1 VKSRDLLCL
10 LQLICTL
17 AIVNSVYASDDSQ
30 RIVVNGGTTTCPGA
44 QFSRIQDAINAA
56 SPGQTI
62 EVCAGLY
69 NETLQIANSLSLKLD
84 SGALLMPT
92 SISQSTVSLASG
104 NPIAAIITVRNAAEV
119 NIEGGVI
126 DAGASGISQ
135 CAPNLMG
142 IVYQNSS
149 GTVKRTWV
157 RNTQLV
163 SRLSGCQSGDGI
175 FIQSGNGGTSRVTV
189 TENRVEGYQKNGI
202 TANEVGT
209 QVEISLNIVVGA
221 GPTTGAAQNG
231 IQIGFGAQGSIEQNF
246 VTGNIWSPC
255 SSPDQCVFLATGI
268 LIEQSDNI
276 TIEDNSVGNNQV
288 NIFLRGDGIKVRK
301 NNRLFGSVVLDN
313 IQVAGNSAEIESNQI
328 YNSARAAVG
337 VSGNDARIRK
347 NIITNAQIGILK
359 SANVSSIDIGK
370 NDYDDV
376 DILFVDPSPVLTTP
390 GTTHPE
396 R

>member
-1 VKSRDLLCL
+1 VKFRDLLCL
-10 LQLICTL
+10 LSLICTL
-17 AIVNSVYASDDSQ
+17 AIANSAHASDDSQ
-30 RIVVNGGTTTCPGA
+30 RLVVNGGNTTCPGA

-56 SPGQTI
+56 SSGQTI

-69 NETLQIANSLSLKLD
+69 NETPQIANSLSLKLD

-104 NPIAAIITVRNAAEV
+104 NPIAAIITVRNAAKV

-142 IVYQNSS
+142 IIYQNSS

-175 FIQSGNGGTSRVTV
+175 FIQSGNGGTSHVTV
-189 TENRVEGYQKNGI
+189 TENRVDGYQKNGI

-209 QVEISLNIVVGA
+209 Q
-221 GPTTGAAQNG
+221 GAAQNG
-231 IQIGFGAQGSIEQNF
+231 IQLGFGAQGSIEQNF

-288 NIFLRGDGIKVRK
+288 NVFLRGDGIKVRR
-301 NNRLFGSVVLDN
+301 NRLFGSVVLDN
-313 IQVAGNSAEIESNQI
+313 IQVLGEHAEIESNQI
-328 YNSARAAVG
+328 YNSARAAVA
-337 VSGNDARIRK
+337 VSSNEAEIRK

-359 SANVSSIDIGK
+359 STNVSSIDVDR
-370 NDYDDV
+370 NVYDDV